1 MTGRDWR
8 QAAEVLGRQG
18 SARTPEPAALRLRQ
32 GTVTAAAPASRT
44 ATITLGGD
52 TTSPIPGV
60 ACMGTYHP
68 VVGDTVWVA
77 VNGTDLLIL
86 GSLTGERSTYTPTL
100 SGFTQG
106 SGAIS
111 GAWSLVDGMVD
122 FEAQWTYGSGSAA
135 ASAVP
140 VLSLPVNAD
149 VTFQYPG
156 QLQGYFW
163 DVSAG
168 LAYATTVLITSAGGC
183 GSYIVGSNA
192 VTVVPSLTAPFTWT
206 TGDMVKVG
214 GRYWPA

>member
-8 QAAEVLGRQG
+8 QAAEVLGRTG

-86 GSLTGERSTYTPTL
+86 GSLTGELTPYTPTL
-100 SGFTQG
+100 GGFTQG
-106 SGAIS
+106 SGAVA
-111 GAWSLVDGMVD
+111 GRWCYTDGLVF
-122 FEAQWTYGSGSAA
+122 FEAQWTYGAGSAA
-135 ASAVP
+135 ATAAP
-140 VLSLPVNAD
+140 TLTLPVNAD
-149 VTFQYPG
+149 TSFTYPG
-156 QLQGYFW
+156 
-163 DVSAG
+163 DVRG
-168 LAYATTVLITSAGGC
+168 VFLDNGTNVYGATALITSA
-183 GSYIVGSNA
+183 
-192 VTVVPSLTAPFTWT
+192 TVVSCYIGGSSLQAVLPSTSTPFTWA
-206 TGDMVKVG
+206 TGDVVKVAG
-214 GRYWPA
+214 TYVPA